1 MSSPAVGP
9 LALRLIDTPP
19 ASGAFNMALDEA
31 LMDSVRA
38 GAAPVLRFYRW
49 EPACLSL
56 GRNQPARGLYD
67 LEEIARRGLGVV
79 RRPTGGRGVLH
90 ARELTYAV
98 VIGERAL
105 GTLRQ
110 AYAAI
115 NRALC
120 SAARDLGVPAVL
132 QPRGAARAP
141 TPSMAP
147 CFRDPAEGEVV
158 VDGRKLIG
166 SAQYRQ
172 RGVLLQHGSLLLEN
186 DQHLLADLRVGPPAP
201 PEAPPALLSDHVSPL
216 PAWADLT
223 GAVAAAFTRELPA
236 VLTREEPS
244 RRELGRAGE
253 LLDRYRGM
261 AWTWHR

>member
-1 MSSPAVGP
+1 M
-9 LALRLIDTPP
+9 LDTPA

-31 LMDSVRA
+31 LMDSVREGGRA
-38 GAAPVLRFYRW
+38 VLRFYRW

-56 GRNQPARGLYD
+56 GRNQPAAGLYD
-67 LEEIARRGLGVV
+67 REEIARRGLDVV
-79 RRPTGGRGVLH
+79 RRPTGGRAVLH
-90 ARELTYAV
+90 DRELTYAV
-98 VIGERAL
+98 VMEERAL

-120 SAARDLGVPAVL
+120 AAVRDLAVPAVL
-132 QPRGAARAP
+132 QPRLASRAP
-141 TPSMAP
+141 APSLAP

-158 VDGRKLIG
+158 VGGRKLVG

-186 DQHLLADLRVGPPAP
+186 DQGLLAGLRSGPPQP
-201 PEAPPALLSDHVSPL
+201 PEDEPAVLADYRRPL
-216 PAWADLT
+216 PSWAELT
-223 GAVAAAFTRELPA
+223 AAVAAAWSRELPA
-236 VLTREEPS
+236 SLAPEDPS
-244 RRELGRAGE
+244 PGELARAAE
-253 LLDRYRGM
+253 LLDKYAGV